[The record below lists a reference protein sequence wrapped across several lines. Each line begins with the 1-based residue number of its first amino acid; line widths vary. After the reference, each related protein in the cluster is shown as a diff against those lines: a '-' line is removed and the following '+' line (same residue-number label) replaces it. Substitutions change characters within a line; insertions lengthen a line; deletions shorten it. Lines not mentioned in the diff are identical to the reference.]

1 MILLSSVEK
10 PLREK
15 ACDHFVWLVWKISCK
30 SYVLVKY
37 FLLFYFAFVQFI
49 LLCFHFS
56 DVTIVFKK
64 EKKKWKPGGT
74 ICLRWSDRSKEQ
86 RGGIPEMLCFCTLT
100 FVISLCCVGDLT
112 CPIEHQ
118 VTFGVSWGEGKR
130 SVTIIIIVLIMR

>member
-10 PLREK
+10 SLQEK

-56 DVTIVFKK
+56 NVTIVFK
-64 EKKKWKPGGT
+64 EKKMKPELT
-74 ICLRWSDRSKEQ
+74 ICLHQSDRLNSKEVEFT
-86 RGGIPEMLCFCTLT
+86 RFFCFCLLT
-100 FVISLCCVGDLT
+100 FFISLCCVGDL
-112 CPIEHQ
+112 PSQFNMKLHLE
-118 VTFGVSWGEGKR
+118 
-130 SVTIIIIVLIMR
+130 